1 MVDFNVLC
9 LNFTS
14 LVHLWRVHWSF
25 IIKLTK
31 VTLTFSGSTGAA
43 SSTGGHRFGRSHWST
58 CTIYCMCTPVQKW
71 PHADLLGKVI
81 HIGFLSA
88 RQYSKDGT
96 EHAATVATALYS
108 GTYPGRHG
116 NSKSGRILRRG
127 EARGGAGQWTRWRV
141 FQNPGRSRCIATK
154 CKEVKKK
161 NNNKLRIFQTK
172 IVRSASA
179 ICWQGEYLK
188 AR

>member
-1 MVDFNVLC
+1 MLELHFISPPLTSALEFYHKIDK
-9 LNFTS
+9 S
-14 LVHLWRVHWSF
+14 LVSDWPLVVLLEQLLQQEG
-25 IIKLTK
+25 IILEGL
-31 VTLTFSGSTGAA
+31 VW
-43 SSTGGHRFGRSHWST
+43 GRSHWST

-71 PHADLLGKVI
+71 PDADLLGKVI

-108 GTYPGRHG
+108 GIYPGRHG

-154 CKEVKKK
+154 CKEVK
-161 NNNKLRIFQTK
+161 NNKLRIFHTK

-188 AR
+188 AL